1 MSLIELETPLS
12 VRRARSLRVGDEV
25 ALSGTLYSMRD
36 QASARV
42 LRILKQGGKLPVD
55 LSGAT
60 VFHAG
65 PALDRTQRQP
75 RLVSIGPTTSARMN
89 LVTPELIR
97 LLRIRCVIGK
107 GGMGDGVLK
116 AMGKTGCVYASG
128 IGGCAALY
136 TLAVKAVHRVVWEEM
151 GPEALHELEVE
162 RFGPLIITMDGH
174 GHSLHKELAAL
185 TGGRLVELL
194 ARKRRIGSPSGR
206 PRSKRDGAMHGGG
219 SR

>member
-1 MSLIELETPLS
+1 MIELHTPLS
-12 VRRARSLRVGDEV
+12 VRRVRSLRAGDEV

-42 LRILKQGGKLPVD
+42 LRILMERGRLPVD
-55 LSGAT
+55 LAGAV

-65 PALDRTQRQP
+65 PALDKTQRQP

-89 LVTPELIR
+89 LVMPKLIR

-107 GGMGDGVLK
+107 GGMGDEVLK
-116 AMGKTGCVYASG
+116 AMGETGCVYASG

-136 TLAVKAVHRVVWEEM
+136 TRAVKAVHRIVWEEM

-162 RFGPLIITMDGH
+162 RFGPLIITMDAQ
-174 GHSLHKELAAL
+174 GHSLHRELAKR
-185 TGGRLVELL
+185 TGKRLEKLL
-194 ARKRRIGSPSGR
+194 AHRRRILSPAGR
-206 PRSKRDGAMHGGG
+206 AASEPAMAGGG